1 MSNNASTRIPKTRPT
16 VLALALVAAFTPAWA
31 ADAPEVEGS
40 ATVGIGAVSGDR
52 SDRALFDQYSGSP
65 PGSTVRGF
73 LGADYYRRNAETGAS
88 TSFRAT
94 DLLDNNRELGFR
106 WTRPGDWKFS
116 ADYRELQR
124 VDPFVPNT
132 GTTGAG
138 TTTPQVLPLLGGPG
152 SGGDV
157 DLKTKRTGLGLGF
170 SKVLSSR
177 WQFDVNLSS
186 EKKEGSR
193 LFGVG
198 FSCPSVV
205 APGCAGTTTAAA
217 GWAVLMLP
225 EPIDSTHTQADARF
239 TFGGEQLTLSVGYY
253 GSFYRNEYGS
263 LNPGVSGNL
272 YNPTRTAMLPMSTG
286 LQPILNN
293 AVALAPDNQ
302 AHQFDVIAGYAFT
315 PTTHG
320 SAKLAY
326 SEATQTQNFGGAG
339 FTAAPAGVSDL
350 GGKLTTTLAQ
360 VGLTSRPVA
369 RLSLNGNLRYE
380 HRSDSTPLALYGVEG
395 TSFYTNRHYPLTTT
409 RGKLEAAYQFD
420 GGWRALVGVTS
431 NSTDRGD
438 FTQSSAIAG
447 VTALRQKN
455 DETGVRAELR
465 KRFSDSL
472 SGAVGVESSKRT
484 GSNWLR
490 GTGLGVTEVPD
501 PNSAAAQTVFATG
514 VFPVNLADRRRDK
527 VKVSADWQASEKLAL
542 QVVAETGQDRYDVP
556 SAYGVHKSAMDQ
568 VNLDASYAINDNW
581 NVNGFLSLGRQQLD
595 QARPNSA
602 YMAFDDK
609 STTLGAG
616 FTGHVSS
623 KIDVGGN
630 LTWMD
635 DRNVYAQTLVPTAD
649 LGSAALLAASGGLPD
664 IVFRQMTLK
673 LFGKYTIDKSSM
685 VRLDLIHMRS
695 RWNDWAWN
703 SNGTPFMYSDGTTV
717 NYKASQAVTFIG
729 VSYTRR
735 WP

>member
-1 MSNNASTRIPKTRPT
+1 MTSNPFIRNLRTRPT
-16 VLALALVAAFTPAWA
+16 VVALALVAAFGSAWA
-31 ADAPEVEGS
+31 ADGQEVEGS
-40 ATVGIGAVSGDR
+40 ATVGVGAVSGDR
-52 SDRALFDQYSGSP
+52 SDRALFDQYRGYA
-65 PGSTVRGF
+65 PGSTARGI
-73 LGADYYRRNAETGAS
+73 LGADYYRRNTETGAW

-106 WTRPGDWKFS
+106 WVHPGDWKFS

-124 VDPFVPNT
+124 VDPFVANT
-132 GTTGAG
+132 GLIGAG
-138 TTTPQVLPLLGGPG
+138 TTTPQVLPVLPG
-152 SGGDV
+152 SGGNV
-157 DLKTKRTGLGLGF
+157 DMKVKRTGLGLGF

-177 WQFDVNLSS
+177 WQFDANLST

-193 LFGVG
+193 LFGIG
-198 FSCPSVV
+198 FNCPSAV
-205 APGCAGTTTAAA
+205 APTCGVTSTAAA

-239 TFGGEQLTLSVGYY
+239 TFGGERLTLSVGYY
-253 GSFYRNEYGS
+253 GSFYRNDFGS
-263 LNPGVSGNL
+263 MVPNVSGSL
-272 YNPTRTAMLPMSTG
+272 YNPLRTTLLPMSTG

-302 AHQFDVIAGYAFT
+302 AHQLDVIAGYAFT

-320 SAKLAY
+320 TLKLAY
-326 SEATQTQNFGGAG
+326 SQATQTQNFASAG

-350 GGKLTTTLAQ
+350 GGKLTTSLAQ
-360 VGLTSRPVA
+360 VGLSARPLA
-369 RLSLNGNLRYE
+369 RLSLNANLRYE

-395 TSFYTNRHYPLTTT
+395 TSFYTNQHYPLTTM

-420 GGWRALVGVTS
+420 RGWRGLLGVTS
-431 NSTDRGD
+431 SSIDRGE
-438 FTQSSAIAG
+438 FTQTSAIAG

-455 DETGVRAELR
+455 DETGARAELR
-465 KRFSDSL
+465 KRFSDDL
-472 SGAVGVESSKRT
+472 SGAVGLESSKRT

-490 GTGLGVTEVPD
+490 GTGIGVTEVPD
-501 PNSAAAQTVFATG
+501 PNAPSAQTIFATG

-527 VKVSADWQASEKLAL
+527 VKFTADWQPTEKLGL
-542 QVVAETGQDRYDVP
+542 QLVAETGQDRYDVP
-556 SAYGVHKSAMDQ
+556 SAYGVRKSTMDQ
-568 VNLDASYAINDNW
+568 VNVDVSYAVNDNW
-581 NVNGFLSLGRQQLD
+581 NVNGFVSVGRQQLD
-595 QARPNSA
+595 EARPNAA
-602 YMAFDDK
+602 YMAFDDR

-616 FTGHVSS
+616 FTGHLSG

-635 DRNVYAQTLVPTAD
+635 DRNVYAQALVPTAD
-649 LGSAALLAASGGLPD
+649 AGSAALLAATGGLPD

-673 LFGKYTIDKSSM
+673 LFGKYTIDKASM
-685 VRLDLIHMRS
+685 LRLDVIHLRS

-703 SNGTPFMYSDGTTV
+703 YNGTPFVYSDGTTIG
-717 NYKASQAVTFIG
+717 YKNSQAVTFIG
-729 VSYTRR
+729 LTYTRR